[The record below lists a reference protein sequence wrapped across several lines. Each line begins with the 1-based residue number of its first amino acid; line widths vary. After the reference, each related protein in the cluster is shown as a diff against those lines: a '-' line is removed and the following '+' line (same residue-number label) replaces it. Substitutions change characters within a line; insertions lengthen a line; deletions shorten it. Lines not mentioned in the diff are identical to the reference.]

1 MSSDMSDQVIKPID
15 RSTVHRICSGQVVLS
30 LAIAMKELVENSIDA
45 GATIIEIFLKEYGSE
60 LLEVHDNGSGVK
72 SDNFENLTLKHY
84 TSKIRQFEDLQHLG
98 TLGFRGEALSS
109 LCALSDL
116 VITTRHSSAEFATKI
131 KYDRN
136 GKIVSESPVAR
147 EIGTTVALTNLF
159 STLPVRRKEFLKNLK
174 REFNKLCQL
183 LYGYCLV
190 SKGIKFICTNTTGT
204 GSKSTVTSTDGK
216 ETVRDNIVNVFGT
229 RQIASLID
237 VVLKHPDEEV
247 LKEFNIKLSTED
259 PLPFTVEFLISS
271 VIHGS
276 GRSVNDRQFYYIN
289 SRPCEPSKIMKL
301 VNEIYKLF
309 NSNQYPFVF
318 LNIMTK
324 SMLVDVNITPDKRQ
338 VFLENEKL
346 LLATIKA
353 SLLAAFKEF
362 PSTYQMQNLNLTTF
376 LSQDKGIKRSL
387 TDNSIEENRKLERF
401 KKRSKTEGS
410 SVDSKI
416 DLKDFV
422 IKPKN
427 KSNLN
432 EENCVNRDLFDE
444 KIDEVIDV
452 ACKLVKDENV
462 NTIDDNIEI
471 TLHQKDKNINKVEE
485 CSKLDDLEISLD
497 QPLSIKP
504 SKEQKIFNVTLDEIK
519 RCKETSNDPSQCIKV
534 NFRTEIKSEHN
545 KLAEEELQKQIKQ
558 SDFSDMVIL
567 GQFNKGFII
576 TKLKDD
582 LFIIDQHASDEKYNY
597 EQLQLTTVIDS
608 QVLVNPKQLE
618 LTAGNES
625 LLIENLDVFKKNG
638 FSFKIDHQAP
648 CTKKVALAA
657 IPISRNFVFAKDDI
671 DEMLLMLQESNTTCV
686 PSKLRKMFASRACR
700 KSVMIG
706 TPLNKTDMK
715 KIVEH
720 MGQIDQPWNCPHG
733 RPTMRHLINLRLIE
747 RN

>member
-1 MSSDMSDQVIKPID
+1 MSIDMSDQVIKPID
-15 RSTVHRICSGQVVLS
+15 KSSVHRICSGQVVLS

-72 SDNFENLTLKHY
+72 SDNFEKLTLKHY
-84 TSKIRQFEDLQHLG
+84 TSKIREFEDLQHLG

-136 GKIVSESPVAR
+136 GQIVHKSPVAR
-147 EIGTTVALTNLF
+147 EIGTTVVLTNLF

-237 VVLKHPDEEV
+237 VELKHPNAEV
-247 LKEFNIKLSTED
+247 LKEYEIKLSAED
-259 PLPFTVEFLISS
+259 PLPFTAEFLISS

-318 LNIMTK
+318 LNIITK
-324 SMLVDVNITPDKRQ
+324 SILVDVNITPDKRQ

-346 LLATIKA
+346 LLAIIKT

-362 PSTYQMQNLNLTTF
+362 PSTYKMQNLNLSTF
-376 LSQDKGIKRSL
+376 LQPDKGVKRSL
-387 TDNSIEENRKLERF
+387 TDNSIEQGRKLERF

-410 SVDSKI
+410 SVENKI
-416 DLKDFV
+416 DLRDFV

-427 KSNLN
+427 KSNLEN
-432 EENCVNRDLFDE
+432 QENCVSFLSKNLVDQDVSNDKLE
-444 KIDEVIDV
+444 EVIDI
-452 ACKLVKDENV
+452 ACKLIKDEEIV
-462 NTIDDNIEI
+462 NTVKI
-471 TLHQKDKNINKVEE
+471 EE
-485 CSKLDDLEISLD
+485 CKIDDLEISLD

-504 SKEQKIFNVTLDEIK
+504 SREQKFFNVTLEEIK
-519 RCKETSNDPSQCIKV
+519 KCKEVTNDLSQSIKV
-534 NFRTEIKSEHN
+534 NFRTEIKTEYN

-567 GQFNKGFII
+567 GQFNKGFIV

-625 LLIENLDVFKKNG
+625 LLIENIDVFKKNG
-638 FSFKIDHQAP
+638 FSFKIDYEAP
-648 CTKKVALAA
+648 CTKKIAMTA

-671 DEMLLMLQESNTTCV
+671 DEMLLMLQESNTTLCV

-720 MGQIDQPWNCPHG
+720 MGEIDQPWNCPHG

-747 RN
+747 RNK